1 MGKGSVLRYRGISLS
16 NAIEVLGFI
25 SNCTAA
31 FKLPREDPNNNF
43 LKLFIGEIPRRKNIS

>member
-1 MGKGSVLRYRGISLS
+1 MGKGSVLRYRSISLS

-43 LKLFIGEIPRRKNIS
+43 LKLFIGEIPPKQ